1 MRNIFARSPFIV
13 EINEA
18 GQTSTKLELFLT
30 TGNSS
35 LPTSP
40 SYTLSKLIPSSNE
53 PATHYNIS
61 PYIREYLSF
70 NSIVSAYDS
79 DYMNSDSYVRVRLKR
94 YKNIGAGDVLIDD
107 VSYYAFDGYG
117 YYEEGS
123 NPVLIK
129 SFMTEGTYYY
139 NYDSTVNLTTDFSE
153 VPTSIGVPLDGAS
166 SEEYKATYTNL
177 RTGATSNVI
186 KTKNALGG
194 GTYLYPRQF
203 VSVLNA
209 NYADGNKVQIFNN
222 VTSALIATY
231 YFYPKSAC
239 KYTPVKCDFVNKF
252 GQYQRIW
259 FYAASNESINV
270 TSNEYKLLQSSITD
284 YNTKQG
290 QKREFNINGQ
300 KIIKVNS
307 DWVDE
312 DFKNVIKEIL
322 LSEKILIND
331 LPAKVKTKSVELF
344 NNINT
349 KQINYALEFEFNHNL
364 INDVI

>member
-13 EINEA
+13 EINEV
-18 GQTSTKLELFLT
+18 GQTSTKVELFIWNNGT
-30 TGNSS
+30 ST
-35 LPTSP
+35 PTSP
-40 SYTLSKLIPSSNE
+40 TYTLSKLIPSSNE
-53 PATHYNIS
+53 PATKYNVS
-61 PYIREYLSF
+61 NYINEFITF
-70 NSIVSAYDS
+70 ND
-79 DYMNSDSYVRVRLKR
+79 DGSYVSIKTNTGNKPNEQYANVIIKR
-94 YKNIGAGDVLIDD
+94 YKNIGAGDVLIDSTTYLAFGGYTYYENGSNYD
-107 VSYYAFDGYG
+107 YGDIHLDSGTYEYYNDGLGVLGNLDYTRALTNVTVMEDGLVLTANYTNLDTLATFSEPILATVSAVPLIYKNYYG
-117 YYEEGS
+117 YRCKLEIKDAS
-123 NPVLIK
+123 NNIL
-129 SFMTEGTYYY
+129 
-139 NYDSTVNLTTDFSE
+139 
-153 VPTSIGVPLDGAS
+153 
-166 SEEYKATYTNL
+166 ATYT
-177 RTGATSNVI
+177 TI
-186 KTKNALGG
+186 PKT
-194 GTYLYPRQF
+194 
-203 VSVLNA
+203 
-209 NYADGNKVQIFNN
+209 
-222 VTSALIATY
+222 
-231 YFYPKSAC
+231 AC
-239 KYTPVKCDFVNKF
+239 KYTPVRCDFVNRF
-252 GQYQRIW
+252 GSFQRIW

-300 KIIKVNS
+300 KTIKVNS